1 MKKTLLFLLL
11 LPATI
16 VWGQSNNVKK
26 VTAAVEALH
35 NALVTIDTNS
45 LKKLTADNL
54 SFGHS
59 SGTVEDKQTLI
70 HTVVN
75 GPLRFTAINTT
86 NQTVTPVK
94 RTAIVRY
101 VLVAKATNNG
111 VPTDIKLGVLQV
123 WQKQRG
129 SWKLLA
135 RQAVTL

>member
-11 LPATI
+11 LPATM
-16 VWGQSNNVKK
+16 VWSQSNNVKK
-26 VTAAVEALH
+26 ITAAVEALH
-35 NALVTIDTNS
+35 NALVAIDTNS

-59 SGTVEDKQTLI
+59 SGTVENKQTFI
-70 HTVVN
+70 HIVVN

-86 NQTVTPVK
+86 DQTVTLVK

-111 VPTDIKLGVLQV
+111 APTDIKLGVLQV
-123 WQKQRG
+123 WQKQWG
-129 SWKLLA
+129 NWKLLA
-135 RQAVTL
+135 RQAVKL